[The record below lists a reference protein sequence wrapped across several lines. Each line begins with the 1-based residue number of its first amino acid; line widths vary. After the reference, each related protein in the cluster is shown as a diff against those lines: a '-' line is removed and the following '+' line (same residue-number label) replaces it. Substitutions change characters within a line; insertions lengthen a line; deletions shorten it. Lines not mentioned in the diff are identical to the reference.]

1 LIDGTR
7 VLWSARVTVLTTGE
21 TVDGNALLLAMAQRR
36 DRAAFALLFRHYAP
50 RLKSHLLGRGVDDF
64 AAEEL
69 VQEVML
75 AAWRRAESFDPQRGA
90 ASSWLFTIARNAL
103 IDRVRRERRPEPEP
117 EPEAP
122 DTGRELTSPE
132 AELLARES
140 QLALQ
145 RALLRLPPEQSAV
158 LRDAYFR
165 GRTMSE
171 IAAER
176 NLPIGTVKTRTRL
189 ALERLR
195 NEIAGSGAV
204 L

>member
-1 LIDGTR
+1 
-7 VLWSARVTVLTTGE
+7 
-21 TVDGNALLLAMAQRR
+21 
-36 DRAAFALLFRHYAP
+36 
-50 RLKSHLLGRGVDDF
+50 
-64 AAEEL
+64 
-69 VQEVML
+69 ML

-117 EPEAP
+117 EPIDAS
-122 DTGRELTSPE
+122 RELTSPE
-132 AELLARES
+132 AELLAREGT
-140 QLALQ
+140 ATLQ
-145 RALLRLPPEQSAV
+145 RAMLRLPPEQSAV
-158 LRDAYFR
+158 LQDAYFR

-195 NEIAGSGAV
+195 SEIAGSGAV

>member
-1 LIDGTR
+1 MIDGER
-7 VLWSARVTVLTTGE
+7 VLWSARVQVVQTTGDS
-21 TVDGNALLLAMAQRR
+21 VDGNALLLAMAQRR
-36 DRAAFALLFRHYAP
+36 DRAAFALLFRHFAP
-50 RLKSHLLGRGVDDF
+50 RLKSHLLGRGVDDG

-75 AAWRRAESFDPQRGA
+75 SAWRRAESFDPLRGA

-117 EPEAP
+117 EPA
-122 DTGRELTSPE
+122 DASRELTSPE
-132 AELLARES
+132 HELLAREG
-140 QLALQ
+140 QAALK

-158 LRDAYFR
+158 LQDAYFR

-195 NEIAGSGAV
+195 SEIAGSGVV

>member
-1 LIDGTR
+1 MIDGER
-7 VLWSARVTVLTTGE
+7 GLWSARVQVVQTTGDS
-21 TVDGNALLLAMAQRR
+21 VDGNALLLAMAQRR
-36 DRAAFALLFRHYAP
+36 DRGAFALLFRHYAP
-50 RLKSHLLGRGVDDF
+50 RLKSHLLGRGVDDGV
-64 AAEEL
+64 AEEL

-75 AAWRRAESFDPQRGA
+75 AAWRRAESFDPLRGA

-117 EPEAP
+117 EPA
-122 DTGRELTSPE
+122 DASRELTSPE
-132 AELLARES
+132 HELLAREG
-140 QLALQ
+140 QAALK

-158 LRDAYFR
+158 LQDAYFR

-195 NEIAGSGAV
+195 SEIAGSGVV